1 MKLDPSIHI
10 AMHSVLSLKPGVTG
24 IGRIEV
30 LLLLLVAGA
39 RDLEELAV
47 GILGDGDGRSS
58 RSVLQ
63 SPVRASLGAGLA
75 VLAPGPSASGRR
87 LLGRRWRIASGR
99 RLLGRQWRIGC
110 RSSLVAE
117 MADVLGRPFT
127 RLHRLAVSPPL
138 RSPLCGL
145 RRWCRWRV
153 LPWLRRTAV
162 AGIEEEADPGTWS
175 GVCNFQFSKGLLCKR
190 AEMYYSLTV

>member
-1 MKLDPSIHI
+1 M
-10 AMHSVLSLKPGVTG
+10 
-24 IGRIEV
+24 
-30 LLLLLVAGA
+30 
-39 RDLEELAV
+39 
-47 GILGDGDGRSS
+47 
-58 RSVLQ
+58 
-63 SPVRASLGAGLA
+63 GAGLA

-87 LLGRRWRIASGR
+87 LLGR
-99 RLLGRQWRIGC
+99 QWRIGC
-110 RSSLVAE
+110 WSSLVAE

-162 AGIEEEADPGTWS
+162 AGIEEEADPRTWS
-175 GVCNFQFSKGLLCKR
+175 GVCNFQFSNGLLCKR